1 VVLVRVTNNM
11 LINNMMRNLSSNLRR
26 LEKTNNRLS
35 SGKRFSAP
43 SDDPVGV
50 AKSLKLRADL
60 NENAQFRKNASDALS
75 WLETTETALMKIK
88 DVLHRAREL
97 AVQGSNGTLTPED
110 SQKIAEEAVQLR
122 DQLVSLGNSTYA
134 GKYIFAGNKTNQAPV
149 GLDAD
154 GNFLYSGDTGSI
166 VYQVGVSDILQ
177 ANMIAPEI
185 FSPGTKDLFADMQ
198 TLIDSLDTGDTQAV
212 NGLIGDIDIH
222 IENILTKVAQVGAKV
237 NRMELVVNRL
247 EDEGLNFTKLLSQNE
262 DVDMAEVIIQL
273 KSEENVY
280 MAALAG
286 GARIIQPTLV
296 DFLR

>member
-1 VVLVRVTNNM
+1 MRVTNNM
-11 LINNMMRNLSSNLRR
+11 LINSLKNNINMGLRR
-26 LEKTNNRLS
+26 MQKVHNEMS

-60 NENAQFRKNASDALS
+60 NENAQFRENANDALS

-88 DVLHRAREL
+88 EVLQRAREL
-97 AVQGSNGTLTPED
+97 AVQGANGTLTPED
-110 SQKIAEEAVQLR
+110 SKKIAEEAVQLR

-134 GKYIFAGNKTNQAPV
+134 GKYIFSGNKTNQAPV

-154 GNFLYSGDTGSI
+154 GSFIYSGDTGPI

-177 ANMIAPEI
+177 ANMTAPEI
-185 FSPGTKDLFADMQ
+185 FNPGAKDLFADMQ
-198 TLIDSLDTGDTQAV
+198 ALIDSLDTGDSQAV

-222 IENILTKVAQVGAKV
+222 IENILTKVAQAGAKV

-247 EDEGLNFTKLLSQNE
+247 EDEELNFTKLLSQNE